1 MIKLEERLKE
11 FQCINNILSKGP
23 LSLVMQFTRMVRDR
37 EFPLDYNDFQ
47 TSSKGQVA
55 GLSGSNLKKILKEH
69 GITQQ
74 LSSEGGRTS
83 RGSMGLMIKYVNFL
97 NSWRKEEEIDF
108 DAVEAYWAEQV
119 RAYFRNKPFILS
131 ADKSKTIG
139 ASFDDL
145 FEQAKKRQKQNNG
158 TQYLGIM
165 LQHLVAAKLCS
176 ILPKGSFEFYG
187 ASVADSP
194 TNRTGDFVIN
204 NTAIHCTTMPSS
216 QLIEKCNDNL
226 RAGLHPV
233 IITISERVHTAF
245 NLAED
250 ADIAERVE
258 VLDIRQLLSANI
270 YEQSLFDD
278 GKRNLILSE
287 LVSCYNDIVLQT
299 EMDPSLRIEFDA
311 K

>member
-1 MIKLEERLKE
+1 MAL
-11 FQCINNILSKGP
+11 CYSILLL
-23 LSLVMQFTRMVRDR
+23 LSC
-37 EFPLDYNDFQ
+37 
-47 TSSKGQVA
+47 
-55 GLSGSNLKKILKEH
+55 
-69 GITQQ
+69 
-74 LSSEGGRTS
+74 
-83 RGSMGLMIKYVNFL
+83 
-97 NSWRKEEEIDF
+97 
-108 DAVEAYWAEQV
+108 
-119 RAYFRNKPFILS
+119 
-131 ADKSKTIG
+131 
-139 ASFDDL
+139 
-145 FEQAKKRQKQNNG
+145 
-158 TQYLGIM
+158 
-165 LQHLVAAKLCS
+165 VAAKLCS

>member
-23 LSLVMQFTRMVRDR
+23 LSLVMQFTRMVRDK

-97 NSWRKEEEIDF
+97 NAWRREEEIDF

-176 ILPKGSFEFYG
+176 ILPKGSFEFY
-187 ASVADSP
+187 
-194 TNRTGDFVIN
+194 
-204 NTAIHCTTMPSS
+204 
-216 QLIEKCNDNL
+216 
-226 RAGLHPV
+226 
-233 IITISERVHTAF
+233 
-245 NLAED
+245 
-250 ADIAERVE
+250 
-258 VLDIRQLLSANI
+258 QLLPQNTTTS
-270 YEQSLFDD
+270 
-278 GKRNLILSE
+278 KREARRWWMNAGALNVDRNVYFCASICSKEGLLI
-287 LVSCYNDIVLQT
+287 VSKTLAQR
-299 EMDPSLRIEFDA
+299 EG
-311 K
+311 

>member
-23 LSLVMQFTRMVRDR
+23 LSLVMQFTRMVRDK

-55 GLSGSNLKKILKEH
+55 G
-69 GITQQ
+69 
-74 LSSEGGRTS
+74 
-83 RGSMGLMIKYVNFL
+83 
-97 NSWRKEEEIDF
+97 
-108 DAVEAYWAEQV
+108 
-119 RAYFRNKPFILS
+119 
-131 ADKSKTIG
+131 
-139 ASFDDL
+139 
-145 FEQAKKRQKQNNG
+145 
-158 TQYLGIM
+158 
-165 LQHLVAAKLCS
+165 
-176 ILPKGSFEFYG
+176 
-187 ASVADSP
+187 
-194 TNRTGDFVIN
+194 
-204 NTAIHCTTMPSS
+204 
-216 QLIEKCNDNL
+216 LIEKCNDNL